1 MAKRRANGEGSIRKR
16 SDGRWEG
23 RYTVG
28 YDPETGKQ
36 KFKNVLGKT
45 QTEVKE
51 KLKAAIEENKDL
63 DISRADQFTLGEWL
77 RYWLDN
83 YGKVYLRPSSLTNYT
98 GFLDNQIKNDPIST
112 IKLNKLTTN
121 DLQQFYNRMSESG
134 RVQRKESQNKPKG
147 LSAKSV
153 RNIHCFISHA
163 MNRAVDEKLIAE
175 NPASRCILPK
185 KEKKEI
191 EILPLTDLQ
200 KFFEEA
206 KNSGVFELYFTELA
220 TGLRRGELLGL
231 KWTDIDFN
239 ANSIYVQRQI
249 TRTDGEVKESPLK
262 TKNAYRQIIVP
273 PEVSQILKEKK
284 DRENGFSEYV
294 FSSPTGGPISP
305 DSVLKMLHR
314 VLKRAGLEKVRF
326 HALRHTFATMALQNG
341 VDVKTLSG
349 LLGHYS
355 AGFTLDTYG
364 HITPAMKQDAAE
376 KVGSFLS
383 TAL

>member
-28 YDPETGKQ
+28 YDPQ

-51 KLKAAIEENKDL
+51 KLKAAIEETRDL
-63 DISRADQFTLGEWL
+63 DISRADQFILSEWL

-98 GFLDNQIKNDPIST
+98 GFLNNQIKNDPIAT

-163 MNRAVDEKLIAE
+163 MNRAIDEKLISE
-175 NPASRCILPK
+175 NPTSRCILPK
-185 KEKKEI
+185 KEQKEI

-206 KNSGVFELYFTELA
+206 KKSGVFELYFTELA

-239 ANSIYVQRQI
+239 ANSIYIQRQI

-262 TKNAYRQIIVP
+262 TKSAYRQIIVP
-273 PEVSQILKEKK
+273 PEVAEILKQKK

-326 HALRHTFATMALQNG
+326 HALRHTFATLALQNG

-383 TAL
+383 KAM

>member
-51 KLKAAIEENKDL
+51 KLKAAIEESKDL
-63 DISRADQFTLGEWL
+63 DISRADQFTLAEWL

-98 GFLDNQIKNDPIST
+98 GFLDNQIANDKIAN

-163 MNRAVDEKLIAE
+163 MNRAIDEKLISE

-185 KEKKEI
+185 KEQKEI

-206 KNSGVFELYFTELA
+206 KNSGVFELYYTELA

-239 ANSIYVQRQI
+239 VNSIYIQRQI

>member
-16 SDGRWEG
+16 ADGRWEG

-28 YDPETGKQ
+28 HDPKTGKQ
-36 KFKNVLGKT
+36 QFKNVLGKT
-45 QTEVKE
+45 QAEVKE
-51 KLKAAIEENKDL
+51 KLKVAIEKSKGL
-63 DISRADQFTLGEWL
+63 DISKADQFTLSEWL

-83 YGKVYLRPSSLTNYT
+83 YGKVYLRSSSLTNYT
-98 GFLDNQIKNDPIST
+98 GFLNNQITNDPIST
-112 IKLNKLTTN
+112 IKLSKLTTN

-163 MNRAVDEKLIAE
+163 MNRAIDEKLISE
-175 NPASRCILPK
+175 NPTSRCILPK
-185 KEKKEI
+185 KEQKEI

-206 KNSGVFELYFTELA
+206 KNSGVFELYYTELA

-239 ANSIYVQRQI
+239 ANSIYIQRQI

-273 PEVSQILKEKK
+273 PEVSEILKQKK
-284 DRENGFSEYV
+284 EREDGFSEYV

-383 TAL
+383 AVL

>member
-36 KFKNVLGKT
+36 KFKNVLGKS
-45 QTEVKE
+45 QSEVKE
-51 KLKAAIEENKDL
+51 KLKAAIEETRDL
-63 DISRADQFTLGEWL
+63 DISRADQFTLSEWL

-98 GFLDNQIKNDPIST
+98 GFLDNQIKNDPIAT

-163 MNRAVDEKLIAE
+163 MNRAVDEKLISE

-185 KEKKEI
+185 KEQKEI

-206 KNSGVFELYFTELA
+206 KKSGVFELYFTELA

-239 ANSIYVQRQI
+239 ANSIYIQRQI

-273 PEVSQILKEKK
+273 PEVTEILKQKK

-341 VDVKTLSG
+341 VDMKTLSG